1 MAAVSGPLRDRI
13 DVQLPIHPRH
23 SMVRPEPGEESASIR
38 ERVIAARERGRA
50 RWEKLGIA
58 GVTANSDVPG
68 PVLRRRAPADDAGM
82 AYLECR
88 LAERTVTQRGV
99 DRALRVAWT
108 LADLDG
114 RDLPTLEDVASACD
128 LHAAADGEV
137 AA

>member
-1 MAAVSGPLRDRI
+1 M
-13 DVQLPIHPRH
+13 
-23 SMVRPEPGEESASIR
+23 
-38 ERVIAARERGRA
+38 
-50 RWEKLGIA
+50 
-58 GVTANSDVPG
+58 
-68 PVLRRRAPADDAGM
+68 LRRRAPADDAGM

>member
-1 MAAVSGPLRDRI
+1 
-13 DVQLPIHPRH
+13 
-23 SMVRPEPGEESASIR
+23 MVRPEPGEESASIR